1 MRTCPP
7 LITIFVTKLTH
18 EWHFDPELD
27 EWDVGEGSAYD
38 EDESVDVL
46 HLGVVDDGSDHQ
58 EKRDQQDR
66 DGDHDRTL
74 VGPEKSRSAFFCNR
88 GCFEK
93 SACVQKQ
100 NRKLIPKG
108 QERRRRN

>member
-1 MRTCPP
+1 M
-7 LITIFVTKLTH
+7 TKLTH

-27 EWDVGEGSAYD
+27 EWDVGEGAAYD

-58 EKRDQQDR
+58 EERDQQDR

-74 VGPEKSRSAFFCNR
+74 VGPEKQ
-88 GCFEK
+88 
-93 SACVQKQ
+93 V
-100 NRKLIPKG
+100 KLRFYKRLPLHK
-108 QERRRRN
+108 